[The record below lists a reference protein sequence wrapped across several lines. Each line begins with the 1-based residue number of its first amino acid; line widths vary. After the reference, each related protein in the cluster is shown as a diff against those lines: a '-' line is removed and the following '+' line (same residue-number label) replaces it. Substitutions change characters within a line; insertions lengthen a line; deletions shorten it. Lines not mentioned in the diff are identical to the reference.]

1 MACFY
6 KKIESNKLV
15 GFSDCDYAGDLEDRK
30 STSGYVFMPS
40 SGAISWS
47 SKKQQVVSFSTI
59 EAEFIV
65 AASCAYQAVWLRRIL
80 EELHCKQEGPT
91 LVYYNNSSTIK
102 LQESCVTWKKQ
113 TH

>member
-47 SKKQQVVSFSTI
+47 SEKQQVVSLSTI
-59 EAEFIV
+59 EAEFI
-65 AASCAYQAVWLRRIL
+65 SSYFLYF
-80 EELHCKQEGPT
+80 PSN
-91 LVYYNNSSTIK
+91 LV
-102 LQESCVTWKKQ
+102 KKNP
-113 TH
+113 